1 MGKNSKRTI
10 PISQI
15 SELPTLLEPNEELNL
30 DFAGPLD
37 SHWGT
42 KKNLTL
48 HRSIFKF
55 FLGKNYYIYF
65 VKNSHRI
72 SSRLHISSR
81 QTLLNL
87 SR

>member
-42 KKNLTL
+42 KKKILLCIDRFSNFSWAKITTSTSSKTVIEFLQDYIFL
-48 HRSIFKF
+48 HGKPYSI
-55 FLGKNYYIYF
+55 
-65 VKNSHRI
+65 
-72 SSRLHISSR
+72 
-81 QTLLNL
+81 
-87 SR
+87 